1 MKKVLLI
8 ISLFFMPLIVYA
20 NTIENYY
27 INATLENNGDLL
39 VEEYF
44 YINGTFNG
52 MERIIDYANL
62 SASNFIPTASNYGG
76 SKLHNGSGIEILEI
90 RALAKDENFDF
101 TDIDGKL
108 FSETSSA
115 SKGDYGVYTENT
127 NINGK
132 TIRMFLP
139 SYKNEAFYIRY
150 IIKNI
155 AILHND
161 VGELGW
167 NVVGKSL
174 ANYINNL
181 VVTVNIPNNKN
192 VPKVWGHGPLNG
204 YTKIID
210 NKTVT
215 ARIINLPSYTAV
227 DIRVAFDKEVINN
240 SSKKSNVNAL
250 DKIIKYETIEAEKAN
265 REREQKKLNAIHEIE
280 YAFKNLDST
289 PSRTKYN
296 ELEFLIGCLT
306 YKLDNDDLIVK
317 QKEFF
322 DKLYTYKDN
331 VDEYEY
337 NIFKSYLGGKESYK
351 KLEKASNIIDNVFD
365 YELKNKM
372 RLELE
377 NYKNKLVK
385 IEMINELKL
394 SLLSLLTLGIS
405 YLTYYLYKRN
415 VKVKKA
421 NVDPM
426 YIREIPSD
434 LSPECVGL
442 LTDSILNGNEVS
454 AALLDMIRRKVVTYE
469 KKENGSFD
477 FSYDLLND
485 NMDEDD
491 KQVAKLIFKRKF
503 TINSKKIGKIDY
515 DDFVKWKKQIIRRLR
530 SKFLI
535 EKYDDK
541 KEEVDGNLL
550 VLGLIF
556 SFTPLFFIGFILLTI
571 YAIKRYRL
579 KIFMW
584 LFIPFNLI
592 ILLMSVA
599 NNHYIHFAY
608 IFVVISIIA
617 IKMILRRFPV
627 KLKIKKTEHGISEV
641 NKWNGLRNFLI
652 DFSTINER
660 EIPEVELWEKYLV
673 YATVFG
679 IGEEVLKSM
688 KLKIDSAHID
698 PEVFDNYVLFN
709 SINDISSIISST
721 STVAAK
727 TSVAAS
733 SRMNFPSGG
742 SSGGSFGGSSYGG
755 GYSSGGGGGGGFSG
769 GSSGGGS
776 FGGGGG
782 GGTF

>member
-8 ISLFFMPLIVYA
+8 ISLFFMPLIVCA

-27 INATLENNGDLL
+27 INATIENNGDLL

-44 YINGTFNG
+44 YIDGTFNG

-62 SASNFIPTASNYGG
+62 SAANFIPSASYYGG
-76 SKLHNGSGIEILEI
+76 SKLHNGSGIEILEV
-90 RALAKDENFDF
+90 RALEKDENFDF
-101 TDIDGKL
+101 TNIDGEL
-108 FSETSSA
+108 FSKTSSA
-115 SKGDYGVYTENT
+115 SKGDYGVYTENN
-127 NINGK
+127 NINGT

-139 SYKNEAFYIRY
+139 SYKDEAFYVKY
-150 IIKNI
+150 IIKDI

-174 ANYINNL
+174 ANYIDNL
-181 VVTVNIPNNKN
+181 VVTVNVPNNKN

-210 NKTVT
+210 NNTVT
-215 ARIINLPSYTAV
+215 ARIINLSSYTAV
-227 DIRVAFDKEVINN
+227 DIRLTFDKDVISN
-240 SSKKSNVNAL
+240 SNKKSNVDAL
-250 DKIIKYETIEAEKAN
+250 DKIIKYETMEAEKAN
-265 REREQKKLNAIHEIE
+265 KIREQNKLNALHRIE
-280 YAFKNLDST
+280 YAFEDIEKT
-289 PSRTKYN
+289 PSRANYDEAEYWIRDLTYIIEDN
-296 ELEFLIGCLT
+296 EELEA
-306 YKLDNDDLIVK
+306 K
-317 QKEFF
+317 QKEYYE
-322 DKLYTYKDN
+322 KLYTYQGS
-331 VDEYEY
+331 VDKYEY
-337 NIFKSYLGGKESYK
+337 KNFESYFEGEERYDR
-351 KLEKASNIIDNVFD
+351 LEKANDVIDKVFD

-377 NYKNKLVK
+377 DYKNRLVK
-385 IEMINELKL
+385 IEMMNELKL

-405 YLTYYLYKRN
+405 YLVYYVYKKN
-415 VKVKKA
+415 VKKKKA
-421 NVDPM
+421 NVEPL
-426 YIREIPSD
+426 YVREIPSE

-469 KKENGSFD
+469 KKDNGSFD
-477 FSYDLLND
+477 FSYDLTNKNL
-485 NMDEDD
+485 DEDD
-491 KQVAKLIFKRKF
+491 KQVAKLIFKRKL

-515 DDFVKWKKQIIRRLR
+515 DDFVKWKKQILKRLH

-535 EKYDDK
+535 EKYDDS

-550 VLGLIF
+550 VTGLIF
-556 SFTPLFFIGFILLTI
+556 SFTPLFIIGFILLTI

-584 LFIPFNLI
+584 LLIPIN
-592 ILLMSVA
+592 ILLLIMSIA
-599 NNHYIHFAY
+599 TNHYIHITY
-608 IFVVISIIA
+608 IFVIISIIA

-627 KLKIKKTEHGISEV
+627 KLKIKKTEHGIKEA

-673 YATVFG
+673 YATAFG

-698 PEVFDNYVLFN
+698 TEVFDNYVLFN
-709 SINDISSIISST
+709 SINDISSIIRET

-742 SSGGSFGGSSYGG
+742 SSGGSYGG